1 MVKAKVKQRIAIQ
14 QIGGEGGTLWA
25 YLILSLDRLDDLPKP
40 NSQLPVPLPPHPPL
54 SLNEVLLIILDILQ
68 TAVFDNH
75 DGLLASPLDLTINTD
90 TFSPA

>member
-40 NSQLPVPLPPHPPL
+40 NSVPLPPHPPL

-75 DGLLASPLDLTINTD
+75 DGLLASPLDLTINTN